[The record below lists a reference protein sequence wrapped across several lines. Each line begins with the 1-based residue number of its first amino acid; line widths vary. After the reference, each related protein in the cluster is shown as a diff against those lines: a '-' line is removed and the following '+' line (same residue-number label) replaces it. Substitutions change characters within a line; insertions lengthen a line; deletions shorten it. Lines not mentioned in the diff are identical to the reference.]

1 MGQQVTVWGVMAK
14 NWKVSRRDGSVHYV
28 IIECENIDQC
38 NNSLILQSLEKL
50 ESMIREAEKSSGHGR
65 GRQRNQHFRQD
76 YRGLQQS
83 RSPGSR
89 PGLSSDAGNRNERST
104 GRGDSLRGDESGA
117 AGSRNRGR
125 NERDSRERE
134 RRRDRGSSERDRG
147 RDRDSS
153 ERDSRRDSRE
163 KEQRRDRDSGERDR
177 RRDRD
182 SSERD
187 RRRDR
192 DSRERDE
199 QRGRDR
205 HERDGRRDR
214 NSRERDA
221 EDRKERGEHDGRD
234 SGPSATAAADGD
246 RLAGKRRFAR
256 PKNDS
261 DSDNEPPRPKR
272 TFMKPNEDADNFR
285 NKSSGS
291 SASSLKGRFAKPV
304 DSDEDDHSHS
314 RKHELPVDRG
324 TREWGDRSRSR
335 GGAGGGW
342 KKPGYKKEE
351 RNSEKRSSQRDG
363 RHRKYS
369 ESDSESDHKKSG

>member
-1 MGQQVTVWGVMAK
+1 MRAK
-14 NWKVSRRDGSVHYV
+14 NKPVLRF
-28 IIECENIDQC
+28 IDFE
-38 NNSLILQSLEKL
+38 QSLEKL
-50 ESMIREAEKSSGHGR
+50 ESMIREAEKTSGHGR
-65 GRQRNQHFRQD
+65 GRQRNQHFRQV
-76 YRGLQQS
+76 YRGHQQS
-83 RSPGSR
+83 RFPGSR
-89 PGLSSDAGNRNERST
+89 PGLGSDTGNRNERST
-104 GRGDSLRGDESGA
+104 DRGDSLRGDESGA

-134 RRRDRGSSERDRG
+134 QRRDRGSSERDRG

-163 KEQRRDRDSGERDR
+163 KEKRRDRDSGERDR

-182 SSERD
+182 S
-187 RRRDR
+187 
-192 DSRERDE
+192 RERDG

-205 HERDGRRDR
+205 HERDGQRDR

-221 EDRKERGEHDGRD
+221 EDRKERGGRDGRD
-234 SGPSATAAADGD
+234 SRPSATAAEDGD

-256 PKNDS
+256 PKDDS
-261 DSDNEPPRPKR
+261 DSDNEPPHPKR

-285 NKSSGS
+285 SKPSGS
-291 SASSLKGRFAKPV
+291 SASTLKGRFAKPV

-335 GGAGGGW
+335 GRAGGGW
-342 KKPGYKKEE
+342 KKPGYKREE

-369 ESDSESDHKKSG
+369 ESDSQSDHKESG